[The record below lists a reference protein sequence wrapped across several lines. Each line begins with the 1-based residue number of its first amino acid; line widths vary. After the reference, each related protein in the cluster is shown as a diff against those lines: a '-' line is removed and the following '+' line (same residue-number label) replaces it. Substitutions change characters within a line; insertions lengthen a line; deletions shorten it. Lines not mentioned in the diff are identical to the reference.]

1 MLYGSSCQLERGS
14 RCNDHCYPDD
24 CFIRS
29 STHPLYDCVVLL
41 LNAVVLIF
49 TCSIACHLN
58 ININSDVTMQSSDDQ
73 IFSLHRKNLEFS
85 TEGFPSSETPTAG
98 QIVALSEPSTTL
110 GLLFQFIYPQ
120 RYPSL
125 EKLDFDSAL
134 VLAEAAEKY
143 VVYAAIYACKF
154 RLMYVRALFAIREI
168 NPQLTFFIFH
178 SEFIDS
184 KPNELLSFAAKH
196 NWYFLIVRLAPL
208 LVDVPLF
215 ELSGILPSQIYTSWV
230 SDSEYIEFTTD
241 EFIVRLFIGK
251 IGFLRCTM
259 QQRKA
264 PSRKGVTRAG
274 TTLCSTS

>member
-1 MLYGSSCQLERGS
+1 MITAI
-14 RCNDHCYPDD
+14 PM
-24 CFIRS
+24 
-29 STHPLYDCVVLL
+29 
-41 LNAVVLIF
+41 
-49 TCSIACHLN
+49 IALSEALPIPSCHLN

-154 RLMYVRALFAIREI
+154 RLI
-168 NPQLTFFIFH
+168 
-178 SEFIDS
+178 EFIDS

-215 ELSGILPSQIYTSWV
+215 ELSGILPSQIYTSWTIYRENWL
-230 SDSEYIEFTTD
+230 SAMHNAAKEGGN
-241 EFIVRLFIGK
+241 L
-251 IGFLRCTM
+251 
-259 QQRKA
+259 A
-264 PSRKGVTRAG
+264 P
-274 TTLCSTS
+274 